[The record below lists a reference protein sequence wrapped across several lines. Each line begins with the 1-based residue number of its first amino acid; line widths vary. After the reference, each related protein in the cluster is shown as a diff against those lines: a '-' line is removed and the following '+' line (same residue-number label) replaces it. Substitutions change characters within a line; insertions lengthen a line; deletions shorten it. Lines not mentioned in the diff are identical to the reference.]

1 MGAAAFWQKMILA
14 TRAEMGALKRWFA
27 AWIARAKKGIVEIAV
42 AKSLQ
47 QLGRE
52 EEKE

>member
-1 MGAAAFWQKMILA
+1 MGAAAFWQKIILA
-14 TRAEMGALKRWFA
+14 TRAEMRALKRWFA
-27 AWIARAKKGIVEIAV
+27 AWIVRVKRGIVEIAV

-47 QLGRE
+47 SLGRE